1 MLVFRTLVLR
11 AVTAG
16 MLIAVAGVV
25 TAQQRYP
32 SKPIR
37 FIVANPPGGSGDIL
51 ARLVAEKLMES
62 LGQQVVVDNRP
73 GATGMIGTT
82 LAARAL
88 PDGYTLLIISSTHVI
103 NAILVAKLPYDG
115 AKDFDPVATLTISQF
130 ILTINPS
137 LPAHNL
143 KEFIALAKAKPGQL
157 NYASSG
163 YGAVSELAAE
173 TFNMMA
179 GVKMQH
185 IPYKGAGPALTE
197 LIGGQV
203 QVYFATSISTMP
215 HIRNGKIRA
224 IAVSGKT
231 RLSVLPD
238 LPTFDEAGLPGC
250 CAENWFGIVVPAG
263 TPQAIIDKLSTEIAK
278 IMRLPATATTLAGQ
292 GVEAFISTP
301 EQFRALMTND
311 RDRITKVVRAA
322 NIKPR

>member
-11 AVTAG
+11 VVTAG
-16 MLIAVAGVV
+16 LLMAVASVV
-25 TAQQRYP
+25 AAQQRYP
-32 SKPIR
+32 NKPIR
-37 FIVANPPGGSGDIL
+37 LIVANPPGGSGDIL
-51 ARLVAEKLMES
+51 ARLVADKLMVS

-73 GATGMIGTT
+73 GATGIIGTA

-88 PDGYTLLIISSTHVI
+88 PDGYTILISSTHVI
-103 NAILVAKLPYDG
+103 NSILVGKLPYDG
-115 AKDFDPVATLTISQF
+115 TKDFDPVATLTISQF
-130 ILTINPS
+130 LLTINPS

-143 KEFIALAKAKPGQL
+143 NELIALAKSKPGLL

-238 LPTFDEAGLPGC
+238 LPAFDEAGLPGC

-263 TPQAIIDKLSTEIAK
+263 TPQAIIDKLSTEIAN
-278 IMRLPATATTLAGQ
+278 ILRLPTTAATLAGQ

-301 EQFRALMTND
+301 EQFRALMTSD
-311 RDRITKVVRAA
+311 RARITKVVRAA